1 MEYEGSFGS
10 GDIVINKRN
19 YINLLFIRMKTMW
32 KLKNCLG
39 LLILVIVTFSAN
51 CQIIDNNYNIN
62 SIKRIKLM
70 GDVNVVCV
78 IDTISQ
84 NSIVYPDTVNDWKNI
99 LFLTV
104 KNETLTIQTVD
115 RYGMKTDLNSPN
127 PKWLIIKVASDLNE
141 IENGYSSTLKVKGEV
156 VTPSLKVKLSGNG
169 SIVIEQITSPQAS
182 LSILT
187 GKGIINIENIFS
199 DILSCDILGTGTI
212 TVDKGICKDLKC
224 KTLGTGKMNITGL
237 QSKTA
242 TIKYAGGGYIK
253 CHAVETITASG
264 LGTTKICY
272 LGNPNI
278 TQKGNVKLHRIN
290 ENR

>member
-1 MEYEGSFGS
+1 
-10 GDIVINKRN
+10 
-19 YINLLFIRMKTMW
+19 MKTMW

-78 IDTISQ
+78 VDTISK
-84 NSIVYPDTVNDWKNI
+84 NTIEYPDTVNDWKNI

-141 IENGYSSTLKVKGEV
+141 IENGYSSTLKVKGEL